1 MGMVRE
7 IELNLVK
14 YAADV
19 DDVWADILRV
29 NYPRLHLTKRPSSPW
44 KVHEVVAT
52 RARILDS
59 GELELFADTD
69 SGEPVTLRVPAR
81 EWGWRGR

>member
-1 MGMVRE
+1 MVRE

-14 YAADV
+14 FPQDV
-19 DDVWADILRV
+19 SDVWADILRV
-29 NYPRLHLTKRPSSPW
+29 NYPRLCLTRRPSSPW

-59 GELELFADTD
+59 GELELFADVGH
-69 SGEPVTLRVPAR
+69 GEPVTLRIPAR
-81 EWGWRGR
+81 EWAWRGR